1 MTTMIITVNLECH
14 ICIKKIKKAIGK
26 LQERN
31 DIKSFEYDE
40 KKGIITIPGKFDQD
54 VIRKKLCSTACE
66 AIIDIQEKPDNPPP
80 PRFRIQFRIRILTI
94 IQCLGPTSQH
104 VYVVLGV
111 DPKLVRAI
119 ANSFSS
125 RSFQLAGSIDL
136 PCPRE
141 GDLKLL

>member
-1 MTTMIITVNLECH
+1 MRRKASSPSPGNLIRTLSARSSVPRLAKPSSIFRKSRIILLLLLLLLLLVFLLLLLLLHQFLHVKRKLLLNL
-14 ICIKKIKKAIGK
+14 K
-26 LQERN
+26 
-31 DIKSFEYDE
+31 
-40 KKGIITIPGKFDQD
+40 
-54 VIRKKLCSTACE
+54 
-66 AIIDIQEKPDNPPP
+66 
-80 PRFRIQFRIRILTI
+80 RFRIQFRIRILTI

-104 VYVVLGV
+104 VYVVLAV